1 MDEFVFRRKIYDR
14 MLQWKQESK
23 GETALLVEGPRR
35 VGKSTVVGL
44 FAENEYKTRVIIDF
58 SKASDAEKALF
69 DDLSDMDFFFS
80 RLKVLKGVDLYER
93 QSVIV
98 FDEVQK
104 FPEAR
109 QAIKALVE
117 DGRYDYIETGS
128 LISIHQNVENII
140 IPSEEESVNMYPMD
154 YEEFRWALGDTVSI
168 GLMREALAKGKGFGD
183 DVNRRLMR
191 DFRLYMLVGGMPQA
205 VSKYI
210 ETKDFAKVDAVKR
223 SIVRLYRDDFRK
235 FDRTG
240 KAQDMFMAIPA
251 ELYKN
256 ANRYQT
262 TTVIEKTRAETVSE
276 LIYLMQDSK
285 TVNVAYH
292 ANDPNV
298 GLGLTADKSAYKM
311 YICDT
316 GLFVTMDL
324 GQVVFRK
331 YHIQ

>member
-1 MDEFVFRRKIYDR
+1 
-14 MLQWKQESK
+14 
-23 GETALLVEGPRR
+23 
-35 VGKSTVVGL
+35 
-44 FAENEYKTRVIIDF
+44 
-58 SKASDAEKALF
+58 
-69 DDLSDMDFFFS
+69 
-80 RLKVLKGVDLYER
+80 
-93 QSVIV
+93 
-98 FDEVQK
+98 
-104 FPEAR
+104 
-109 QAIKALVE
+109 
-117 DGRYDYIETGS
+117 
-128 LISIHQNVENII
+128 
-140 IPSEEESVNMYPMD
+140 MYPMD

-316 GLFVTMDL
+316 GLFVTMAFWDKSFSENIIYNKLLNDKLATNLGYVYENIVAQMLITSGNKLFYYTFPDGNKHLYEVDFLLSRGFKLWPVEVKSEGYSTHKSLDEFCTKFSSRISNRYLVYTKDL
-324 GQVVFRK
+324 RK
-331 YHIQ
+331 DGATIMLPVYMVGLL